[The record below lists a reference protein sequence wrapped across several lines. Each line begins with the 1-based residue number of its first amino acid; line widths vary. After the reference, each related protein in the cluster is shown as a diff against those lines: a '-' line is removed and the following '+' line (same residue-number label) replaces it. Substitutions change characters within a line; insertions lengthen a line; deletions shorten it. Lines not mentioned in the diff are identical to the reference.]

1 MGDVEVR
8 ELRYFLAVAE
18 TLNFSR
24 AAQLLGIAQPPLS
37 RAIRQLESR
46 LSVQL
51 FERDTRRVTL
61 TPAGQTLFEEVPA
74 ALDVLGAAVRRT
86 KRAGSVL
93 PCLVV
98 TAKPGIASG
107 LLQQIVASYAAL
119 PDAIPVET
127 AVSGYRQ
134 QADMVRDGRADV
146 ALLSSPYDERGL
158 ESELLTS
165 EPRVAALS
173 ADHPLARRN
182 TLRCK
187 DFDGEPI
194 PRWAGSTTEERS
206 YWSGQD
212 REQSDP
218 SSRRHPNTE
227 AQVPEVNNE
236 TELLEV
242 VSLGQAI
249 ALIPA
254 SLARRNARPDIVYRP
269 VYDASPYAI
278 AVAWPEGARASSIRA
293 FVRAAIDLATLSPE
307 SRAKAT
313 G

>member
-1 MGDVEVR
+1 MPDVEVR
-8 ELRYFLAVAE
+8 ELRYFLAVAA

-24 AAQLLGIAQPPLS
+24 AAQRLGIAQPPLS

-46 LSVQL
+46 LSVRL
-51 FERDTRRVTL
+51 FERDTRSVTL
-61 TPAGQTLFEEVPA
+61 TPAGQTLFEEAPA
-74 ALDVLGAAVRRT
+74 ALDVLAAAVRRT
-86 KRAGSVL
+86 RRAGSVV

-119 PDAIPVET
+119 ADAMPVEI
-127 AVSGYRQ
+127 AVSGYRR

-158 ESELLTS
+158 EWEPLTS

-173 ADHPLARRN
+173 PDHPLARRK

-187 DFDGEPI
+187 DFNGEPI
-194 PRWAGSTTEERS
+194 PRWTRSSTEERN

-212 REQSDP
+212 SGLSGPR
-218 SSRRHPNTE
+218 RRHPNTKR
-227 AQVPEVNNE
+227 QGPEVNNE

-254 SLARRNARPDIVYRP
+254 SLAHRNARPDIVYRP
-269 VYDASPYAI
+269 VPDASPYVI
-278 AVAWPEGARASSIRA
+278 AVAWPKGARASSIAA
-293 FVRAAIDLATLSPE
+293 FVRVAVDLTSPG
-307 SRAKAT
+307 SRAAQAI

>member
-1 MGDVEVR
+1 MDDVEVR
-8 ELRYFLAVAE
+8 ELRYFLAVAA

-24 AAQLLGIAQPPLS
+24 AAERLGIAQPPLS

-46 LSVQL
+46 LDVRL
-51 FERDTRRVTL
+51 FERDTRRVML
-61 TPAGQTLFEEVPA
+61 TPAGQTLSEAAPA
-74 ALDVLGAAVRRT
+74 ALDVLAAAVRRAQ
-86 KRAGSVL
+86 RAGSVL
-93 PCLVV
+93 PSLVV

-107 LLQQIVASYAAL
+107 LLQQIVASYTAL
-119 PDAIPVET
+119 PDAMPVEI

-158 ESELLTS
+158 ESEPLTS

-173 ADHPLARRN
+173 PDHPLARRN

-187 DFDGEPI
+187 DFDREPI
-194 PRWAGSTTEERS
+194 PRWTGSTSEERS

-212 REQSDP
+212 RELSGP
-218 SSRRHPNTE
+218 SRVRHPNTE
-227 AQVPEVNNE
+227 RQGPEVNNE

-242 VSLGQAI
+242 VSLAQAI

-269 VYDASPYAI
+269 VHDASPYVI
-278 AVAWPEGARASSIRA
+278 AVAWPEGARASSIAA
-293 FVRAAIDLATLSPE
+293 FVRAAVDLTSPG
-307 SRAKAT
+307 SRAAQAI